1 MDSVHSLARSG
12 RTATTKRSS
21 FAHVESLPPRLSAAA
36 GPTFRWRRWG
46 SVITS
51 LPDALSESGTAE
63 MLDTF
68 GSARSTETDGEGAPL
83 IMPLSVPWGASN
95 TADPDAGLSQPLPRY
110 PAPTEADAALSH
122 TATAVACLR
131 ALRAASRSSRIAS
144 RSSRIASS
152 CPLSARATLGSSASA
167 DGALEPRAA
176 CYTKWQPSV
185 PKSTPGI

>member
-83 IMPLSVPWGASN
+83 IMPLAVSLLHHAFLASLSMLSSVTFRKFNSN
-95 TADPDAGLSQPLPRY
+95 
-110 PAPTEADAALSH
+110 
-122 TATAVACLR
+122 C
-131 ALRAASRSSRIAS
+131 SSSELVQTSLTR
-144 RSSRIASS
+144 
-152 CPLSARATLGSSASA
+152 
-167 DGALEPRAA
+167 
-176 CYTKWQPSV
+176 
-185 PKSTPGI
+185 